1 MQRLKKRRQFLDVAK
16 GRRLH
21 TGLFSLQ
28 SRERG
33 DEDQPRAGFT
43 VTKKVGH
50 AAVRNRIRR
59 RFKEAIRLQDGAL
72 GAPGRDYVV
81 VARRPALSVG
91 FSELCGEI
99 ARAFGKANRPGEARG
114 RHTTGQASRR
124 LH

>member
-28 SRERG
+28 TRERG
-33 DEDQPRAGFT
+33 DEGEPRAGFT
-43 VTKKVGH
+43 VTKKAGY
-50 AAVRNRIRR
+50 ATERNRIRR
-59 RFKEAIRLQDGAL
+59 RFKEAVRLQDGAL
-72 GAPGRDYVV
+72 GAPGRDYVI
-81 VARRPALSVG
+81 VARRAALSAG

-114 RHTTGQASRR
+114 RHNTSQAPRR